1 MNKKFKKLVTLTL
14 VACVGMALFTGCTSD
29 TAKKPAEQGKKEK
42 VIVVGTNATFVPFE
56 FKNEQTKDYDGYDID
71 LIKAIAKQMNAKL
84 EFQNVSF
91 DALIP
96 SLGSKHIDIA
106 VSGMTITKARA
117 EKVLFSAPYYESG
130 LAFMVKG
137 EKTNI
142 NSPADL
148 GGKTVSVQVGSTG
161 AELASK
167 LENVKVKQFDHSNEA
182 ILEMKINGVDAVIM
196 DLPVAQYYAAL
207 HKEENIKVVPFE
219 LKEKEYFGM
228 AMNKENTQL
237 QSEVNQAIAEL
248 KKTGEFNKIY
258 NKWFKQDAPAD
269 MPTK

>member
-1 MNKKFKKLVTLTL
+1 MKNKFFIGAIAILMGAIMLV
-14 VACVGMALFTGCTSD
+14 GCSTD
-29 TAKKPAEQGKKEK
+29 TNKAKQDGTEKKEK
-42 VIVVGTNATFVPFE
+42 VLVVGTNATFVPFE
-56 FKNEQTKDYDGYDID
+56 FKNEETKDYDGYDID
-71 LIKAIAKQMNAKL
+71 MIKAIAKQMNAKI

-96 SLGSKHIDIA
+96 ALGSKHIDIA

-130 LAFMVKG
+130 LAFMVKE
-137 EKTNI
+137 EKGDI
-142 NSPADL
+142 SSPAGL
-148 GGKTVSVQVGSTG
+148 TGKTVSVQMGTTG

-167 LENVKVKQFDHSNEA
+167 LEGVQVKQFDHSNEA
-182 ILEMKINGVDAVIM
+182 ILEMKINGVDAVIV
-196 DLPVAQYYAAL
+196 DLPVAQYYAAT
-207 HKEENIKVVPFE
+207 HKDEKIKVVPFE

-228 AMNKENTQL
+228 AMNKENLDL
-237 QSEVNQAIAEL
+237 QKEVNNAIAEL
-248 KKTGEFNKIY
+248 KKSGEFNKIY